1 MGEQEFNRLMDCRH
15 GRMLYNINDRF
26 VGRSL
31 ELYGEYSEGEIIL
44 FQQLL
49 AADDVVV
56 EVGANIGAHTVWF
69 GKHTSGGG
77 AVVAFEPQRLIFQT
91 LCANVALNNLTNVLT
106 FQQAVGDSRGVV
118 QVPVLDPRTSHN
130 FGALPLGPEQNAPG
144 DEVPLAPLDDLVLE
158 RCRLLKVDVE
168 GMELAVLRGARETI
182 ERCRPLLYV
191 ENDRSEK
198 STDLAAF
205 ITSLGYR
212 MYWHLPYLFNPDNFR
227 GNKENVFETVLSCN
241 MLCTPEDVKVLG
253 LEPVDPAAPKPPV

>member
-1 MGEQEFNRLMDCRH
+1 MGEQEFNRLTDCRH

-106 FQQAVGDSRGVV
+106 FQQAVGDTRGVV
-118 QVPVLDPRTSHN
+118 QVPVLDPRASHN
-130 FGALPLGPEQNAPG
+130 
-144 DEVPLAPLDDLVLE
+144 
-158 RCRLLKVDVE
+158 
-168 GMELAVLRGARETI
+168 
-182 ERCRPLLYV
+182 
-191 ENDRSEK
+191 
-198 STDLAAF
+198 
-205 ITSLGYR
+205 
-212 MYWHLPYLFNPDNFR
+212 
-227 GNKENVFETVLSCN
+227 
-241 MLCTPEDVKVLG
+241 
-253 LEPVDPAAPKPPV
+253 